1 MKEHSIKVVNL
12 IRPRVYDIVFMMVR
26 YVVFQSW
33 IYFKLLNLIERVL
46 CLVLQ
51 QYVNS

>member
-1 MKEHSIKVVNL
+1 MTEHSIKVVNV
-12 IRPRVYDIVFMMVR
+12 IRPRVYDIVFVVVLC
-26 YVVFQSW
+26 VVFQSC
-33 IYFKLLNLIERVL
+33 IYFKLLNLIEKVL

>member
-1 MKEHSIKVVNL
+1 MVLSFQL
-12 IRPRVYDIVFMMVR
+12 IRLRVCNIVFMMVFC
-26 YVVFQSW
+26 VFQSC
-33 IYFKLLNLIERVL
+33 IYFKLLNLLEKVL